1 MICRHENLGMDTSA
15 KGMDDIRTMATARS
29 DRFRLAYL
37 YGGSVR
43 YLPGEV
49 LGPRDLSDYEL
60 VLLMEGRA
68 TYQTGTKTYEIAPG
82 DLVLAR
88 PGFRE
93 QYSWDTQQFT
103 RHAFFHFSI
112 DAIPRHWPEPDDWPI
127 FHSRPDRAVESLF
140 HSVLR
145 RSHRGGGQ
153 SASQPP
159 PLDTRMVEILLEL
172 LLEPRGNTHIP
183 CDSER
188 PQPVARALKW
198 MRHMLEENPHA
209 SVSLDEIA
217 RQSGVSP
224 KHLCRIFQ
232 QSLGQPPMVT
242 LRLLR
247 LQLAVTLLVRSSLTV
262 KEIASQ
268 CGFADPLYFSRCFS
282 STFGR
287 SPSGVRRELPRG
299 IPPPGNP
306 LPVDLTPRI
315 HW

>member
-1 MICRHENLGMDTSA
+1 MICGHEDIGMDASA
-15 KGMDDIRTMATARS
+15 KDMDDIRIMTTARS

-60 VLLMEGRA
+60 VLLTEGRA
-68 TYQTGTKTYEIAPG
+68 TYQAKERSYDVAPG

-93 QYSWDTQQFT
+93 HYTWGARQFT

-112 DAIPRHWPEPDDWPI
+112 DAIPHHWPEPDDWPI
-127 FHSRPDRAVESLF
+127 FHPRPDRVVESLF

-145 RSHRGGGQ
+145 RSHRSGGQ
-153 SASQPP
+153 PASQPP
-159 PLDTRMVEILLEL
+159 LLDSRMVEILIEL
-172 LLEPRGNTHIP
+172 LLEPRGNTYIP
-183 CDSER
+183 HDSER

-198 MRHMLEENPHA
+198 MRHMLEEHPHTTI
-209 SVSLDEIA
+209 SLDEIA

-232 QSLGQPPMVT
+232 QSLGHPPMVT

-247 LQLAVTLLVRSSLTV
+247 LQLAVTLLVRSSLAV
-262 KEIASQ
+262 KEIAGQ
-268 CGFADPLYFSRCFS
+268 CGFGDPLYFSRCFS

-287 SPSGVRRELPRG
+287 SPSRVRRELLRG
-299 IPPPGNP
+299 VPPPGNP

>member
-1 MICRHENLGMDTSA
+1 
-15 KGMDDIRTMATARS
+15 MDDIRIMPTARS
-29 DRFRLAYL
+29 DRLCLAYL

-60 VLLMEGRA
+60 VLLTEGSA
-68 TYQTGTKTYEIAPG
+68 TYQTGERIHEIAPG

-93 QYSWDTQQFT
+93 HYAWDTGQFT

-127 FHSRPDRAVESLF
+127 FHPRPDRIAESLF

-145 RSHRGGGQ
+145 RSHRSG
-153 SASQPP
+153 AQPAFQP
-159 PLDTRMVEILLEL
+159 SPLDTRMVEILIEL
-172 LLEPRGNTHIP
+172 LLEPRGNSYIP
-183 CDSER
+183 YDSER

-198 MRHMLEENPHA
+198 MRHMLEEHPHA
-209 SVSLDEIA
+209 AVSLDEIA

-232 QSLGQPPMVT
+232 QSLGHPPMVT

-247 LQLAVTLLVRSSLTV
+247 LQLAVTLLVRSSLAV
-262 KEIASQ
+262 QEIASH

-287 SPSGVRRELPRG
+287 SPSRVRRELLRG